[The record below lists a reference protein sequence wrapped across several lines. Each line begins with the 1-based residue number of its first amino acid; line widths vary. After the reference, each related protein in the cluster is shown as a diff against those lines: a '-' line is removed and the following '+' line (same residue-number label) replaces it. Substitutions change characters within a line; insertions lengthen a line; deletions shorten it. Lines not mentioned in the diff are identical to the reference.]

1 MNAPGQQLDLFATAA
16 GGTADPAAPA
26 PGLVP
31 IADVLLG
38 AAHPACGC
46 VRGYT
51 RRVEPHVGIYCAG
64 HGRWLGW
71 LDAAGRERAKRA
83 NETEAEVRHGY

>member
-1 MNAPGQQLDLFATAA
+1 MNAPGHGQQLDLFSAT

-31 IADVLLG
+31 IADVLVGG

-46 VRGYT
+46 VRGYV
-51 RRVEPHVGIYCAG
+51 RRVEPHTGLYCCG
-64 HGRWLGW
+64 HGRWLAW
-71 LDAAGRERAKRA
+71 LDRAGRERARRA
-83 NETEAEVRHGY
+83 GADGA

>member
-1 MNAPGQQLDLFATAA
+1 MNAPGQQLDLFAGA
-16 GGTADPAAPA
+16 GGTADPLTPA

-31 IADVLLG
+31 IASVLMG
-38 AAHPACGC
+38 AAAHPQCGC

-51 RRVEPHVGIYCAG
+51 RRVEPHVGLYCAG

-71 LDAAGRERAKRA
+71 LDRGGRERARRA
-83 NETEAEVRHGY
+83 GGAS

>member
-1 MNAPGQQLDLFATAA
+1 MTGHGQQLDLFAGAA
-16 GGTADPAAPA
+16 GGGTADPAAPA
-26 PGLVP
+26 PGLIA

-64 HGRWLGW
+64 HGRWLAW
-71 LDAAGRERAKRA
+71 LDQAGRERARRA
-83 NETEAEVRHGY
+83 GGGDDGQT